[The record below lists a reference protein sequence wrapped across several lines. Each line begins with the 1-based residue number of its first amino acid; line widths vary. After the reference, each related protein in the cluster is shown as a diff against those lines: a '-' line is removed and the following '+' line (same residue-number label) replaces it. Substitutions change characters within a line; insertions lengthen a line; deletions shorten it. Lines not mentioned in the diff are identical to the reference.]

1 VVFRSSGAN
10 TEVLKSSSHIRSLLR
25 GSSMLGHSSMV
36 LGWRGFAIERHEMA
50 AGDKPA
56 IPLQQHFVAVW
67 TGSTPYGERRN
78 LRGDVVP
85 FTKKPGTVSL
95 LPIGVAPALRL
106 LSPTEITVV
115 AFDPEFISNIER
127 ELEQRLTNP
136 FLEKLV
142 LEEPEVSLLV
152 SFLMNECESGG
163 PHGPAYAESLAY
175 ALAVR
180 FLYLARG
187 QQIQASPYRHISSPK
202 SIRRVLERMHT
213 EFQSDLS
220 LSSLAADSGYSRRHF
235 LRIFEDA
242 TSYTPHQYLLQLKIK
257 RAKELL
263 RDKSISLI
271 DVAAHCGFSSQSHMS
286 QIFRKYCGTTPG
298 QIRRGLRHEE
308 PTSDS

>member
-1 VVFRSSGAN
+1 
-10 TEVLKSSSHIRSLLR
+10 
-25 GSSMLGHSSMV
+25 MLGHSSIV
-36 LGWRGFAIERHEMA
+36 LGWRGFAIERHEIG

-56 IPLQQHFVAVW
+56 ISLQQHFVAVW
-67 TGSTPYGERRN
+67 TGPTPYGERRN

-85 FTKKPGTVSL
+85 FTKKPGTVTL

-115 AFDPEFISNIER
+115 AFEPEFISNVEA
-127 ELEQRLTNP
+127 ELEQRLTTP

-152 SFLMNECESGG
+152 SFLMKECESGG
-163 PHGPAYAESLAY
+163 PHGQAYAESLAY

-187 QQIQASPYRHISSPK
+187 QQIQASPYRHISSPQ

-213 EFQSDLS
+213 EFHADLS

-242 TSYTPHQYLLQLKIK
+242 TGYTPHRYLLQLKIK

-263 RDKSISLI
+263 RDKSVPLI
-271 DVAAHCGFSSQSHMS
+271 DVAAYCGFSSQSHMS
-286 QIFRKYCGTTPG
+286 QIFRKYCGSTPG
-298 QIRRGLRHEE
+298 QIRRGLRCDT
-308 PTSDS
+308 PTSDL